1 PYSGMML
8 NIILPQAIKNI
19 LPSLVN
25 ELISLT
31 KESAFVTIIGL
42 GDIMRR
48 AYIVGGETYK
58 FFEPILFAGLIYYVM
73 VMVLT
78 ILGKVIERRM

>member
-1 PYSGMML
+1 
-8 NIILPQAIKNI
+8 
-19 LPSLVN
+19 
-25 ELISLT
+25 
-31 KESAFVTIIGL
+31 
-42 GDIMRR
+42 MRR

-78 ILGKVIERRM
+78 ILGKVIERRMRRSD